1 MNASRLKSRLDYIGR
16 EVRDMTAYEIVMIF
30 LGILGLL
37 ISFGGL
43 IVTFLDFL
51 DKRNDK
57 KK

>member
-1 MNASRLKSRLDYIGR
+1 
-16 EVRDMTAYEIVMIF
+16 MTAYEIVMIF